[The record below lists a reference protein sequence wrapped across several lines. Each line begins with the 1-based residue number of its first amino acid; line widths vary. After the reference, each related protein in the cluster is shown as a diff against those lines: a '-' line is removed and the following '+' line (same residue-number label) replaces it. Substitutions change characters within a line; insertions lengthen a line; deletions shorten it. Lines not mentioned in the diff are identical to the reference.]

1 MYGGRAARRTLKI
14 PTRREIRLS
23 GHFHDRAFQEQDPTG
38 YRKFVTSVMR
48 DDFTSSPMISLCI
61 RERNWKL
68 QNKKGGSED
77 TGNIGKG
84 RDHFD
89 TVSLPM

>member
-1 MYGGRAARRTLKI
+1 
-14 PTRREIRLS
+14 
-23 GHFHDRAFQEQDPTG
+23 
-38 YRKFVTSVMR
+38 MR